1 MVQTDF
7 KTIGIDT
14 MDDLL
19 KARKLFEWSKL
30 EDSFFIKFLIGKL
43 LETLIFLKSVL

>member
-19 KARKLFEWSKL
+19 KARKLFE
-30 EDSFFIKFLIGKL
+30 
-43 LETLIFLKSVL
+43 